1 MASTSRGH
9 LLLDECE
16 IDLLIDEF
24 DAFRR
29 EYITST
35 VATPS
40 RFRVQRFVAL
50 VEQPVQI
57 PPGATVP

>member
-9 LLLDECE
+9 LLLNECE
-16 IDLLIDEF
+16 IDLLI